1 MKTYNELKAPDNKSI
16 KTLLNQLVVVKLN
29 GGLGTSMGCKGPK
42 SIISVRNDLTFLDLT
57 VQQIEVRVKLVMESD
72 LYNHYCVCVYVCVGY
87 LISTTTTVWL
97 GYLIGTSI
105 TVWIGNLI
113 STIITL

>member
-72 LYNHYCVCVYVCVGY
+72 LYNHYCVCVYVCVEY
-87 LISTTTTVWL
+87 LICATT
-97 GYLIGTSI
+97 

-113 STIITL
+113 STIIT

>member
-72 LYNHYCVCVYVCVGY
+72 LYNHYCVCVCVCGISDEYNHYCMVG
-87 LISTTTTVWL
+87 ISDW
-97 GYLIGTSI
+97 YKHYCMERKFD
-105 TVWIGNLI
+105 
-113 STIITL
+113 